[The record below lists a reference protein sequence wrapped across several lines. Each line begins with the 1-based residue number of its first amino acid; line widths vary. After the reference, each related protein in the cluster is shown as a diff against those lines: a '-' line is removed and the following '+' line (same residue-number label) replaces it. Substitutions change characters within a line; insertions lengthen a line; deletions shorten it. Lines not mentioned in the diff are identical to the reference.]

1 MMKYKATF
9 ILLLFCNLL
18 LAQPYRT
25 QALSPEIHTIEV
37 SKNGNWNF
45 KPIIELNK
53 GDFVKIDFDRIS
65 EDSFNRLRYRVLH
78 CDAYWKVSSSI
89 SEIDYISG
97 FNDNYIDT
105 YDPSINTTVEY
116 THFSLRIPNN
126 EIQLKLSGNYVV
138 EIYEEDDP
146 EIVLLTACF
155 SVVDNQLSIV
165 SSVSSNTDIDTNRS
179 HQQLSFTLHH
189 QGMNIRDPHTELI
202 IFAQQNNRLDN
213 EKAKLKPTYV
223 NPGKLIF
230 EHNRDL
236 IFEAG
241 NEYRRFET
249 SSYRSNGMNV
259 AHIEYR
265 RPTYI
270 MDIVADK
277 VRANRG
283 YSYDQDQNGKFF
295 IRTNEGEDNDIEA
308 DYFIT
313 NFTIP
318 MEEPIA
324 DDIYI
329 NGDFTNNT
337 FSEKYKMLYDE
348 DNKVYYLSLLLKQ
361 GMYNYQYLTK
371 AGNRFSTSKIEGNY
385 HETENEY
392 IIYVY
397 YRPSGQRYDSLIG
410 VQTIYSREK

>member
-9 ILLLFCNLL
+9 ILLFFCNLL

-65 EDSFNRLRYRVLH
+65 EHSFNRLRYRVLH

-89 SEIDYISG
+89 SEIDYMSG

-146 EIVLLTACF
+146 ETVLLTACF
-155 SVVDNQLSIV
+155 SVVDNQLSIA

-189 QGMNIRDPHTELI
+189 QGINIRDPHTELI

-270 MDIVADK
+270 MDIAADK
-277 VRANRG
+277 VRENRG

-295 IRTNEGEDNDIEA
+295 IRTNEGENSDIEA
-308 DYFIT
+308 DYFVT

-324 DDIYI
+324 NDIYI

-337 FSEKYKMLYDE
+337 FSEKYKMIYDE

>member
-9 ILLLFCNLL
+9 ILLFFCNLL

-37 SKNGNWNF
+37 SKNGNSNF

-89 SEIDYISG
+89 SEIDYMSG

-146 EIVLLTACF
+146 ETVLLTACF
-155 SVVDNQLSIV
+155 SVVDNQLSIA
-165 SSVSSNTDIDTNRS
+165 SSVSSNTDIDTNRN

-270 MDIVADK
+270 MDIAADK

-295 IRTNEGEDNDIEA
+295 IRTNEGEDNNIEA
-308 DYFIT
+308 DYFVT

-318 MEEPIA
+318 MEEPIS

-348 DNKVYYLSLLLKQ
+348 GNKVYYLSLLLKQ

-371 AGNRFSTSKIEGNY
+371 SGNRFSTSKIEGNY

>member
-1 MMKYKATF
+1 MKYKATF

-37 SKNGNWNF
+37 NKNGNWNF

-78 CDAYWKVSSSI
+78 CDAYWRVSSSI
-89 SEIDYISG
+89 SEIDYMSG

-116 THFSLRIPNN
+116 THFSLRIPND

-155 SVVDNQLSIV
+155 SVVDNQLSIA

-270 MDIVADK
+270 MDIEADR